1 MFYLYGTPRSG
12 TTLLAQCLSAHSKV
26 IIPYETDFIVPMAF
40 IFDRVTNEDAGR
52 EIIFKLITN
61 SKGYATS
68 LAEYLEPDAI
78 YDVILASEYHPASI
92 LKKLYAKLAEV
103 AGAELAGDKS
113 PNDMGSLGI
122 LFKTECFP
130 SDIKIIHMVRDVR
143 DLMVSLK
150 NTGWVSNLDSYPGI
164 WSGSNL
170 NLNNQFKNKSN
181 YQFVRYEDLVAN
193 PKKELERLIQFLGY
207 SFEEGMLD
215 PDNRHQRY
223 KDISVHAN
231 LYNPISSNSVNQYRK
246 MLDKSTIK
254 KYEKQAK
261 KGLITFGYMKKS
273 FFSFW

>member
-1 MFYLYGTPRSG
+1 VS
-12 TTLLAQCLSAHSKV
+12 
-26 IIPYETDFIVPMAF
+26 
-40 IFDRVTNEDAGR
+40 NEDAGR
-52 EIIFKLITN
+52 ELIFKLITN
-61 SKGYATS
+61 SKGYAIS

-78 YDVILASEYHPASI
+78 YDVISACEYHPASI
-92 LKKLYAKLAEV
+92 LKNLYAKIAEV

-170 NLNNQFKNKSN
+170 NLNTQFKSKSN
-181 YQFVRYEDLVAN
+181 YQLVRYEDLVAN
-193 PKKELERLIQFLGY
+193 PKKELESLIQFLGY
-207 SFEEGMLD
+207 PFEEAMLD

-231 LYNPISSNSVNQYRK
+231 LYNPISSDSVNQYRK

-261 KGLITFGYMKKS
+261 KGLVTFGYIKKS